1 MKLANLNGTAE
12 IFHTLQ
18 GEGRSMGMPSVF
30 IRLSL
35 CNLHCIWCDT
45 DYTWNWKGTSFK
57 HVRDHEPGYSK
68 FSMKEMIVDWPVEKV
83 VPELLKYNCPN
94 FVITGGEPMMQQAE
108 LAAMLKVLK
117 TEVPAAHV
125 EIETNGTIVP
135 ETILEQYLDQY
146 NVSPKLS
153 NSGNKRSLR
162 EKSTALNYFAADVR
176 SNFKFVIDTPQDLE
190 EVQELMNS
198 YAIPAGRVYLMPQ
211 GTRQDDLL
219 KKRDWLAEVCK
230 THNLNYTDRMHIHL
244 YGNKR
249 GV

>member
-1 MKLANLNGTAE
+1 MKLANLNGTPE

-45 DYTWNWKGTSFK
+45 DYTWNWKGTNFK
-57 HVRDHEPGYSK
+57 HVRDQDSGYSK
-68 FSMKEMIVDWPVEKV
+68 FSMKEMIVDWAVEKI
-83 VPELLKYNCPN
+83 VPELLKYGCPN
-94 FVITGGEPMMQQAE
+94 FVITGGEPLMQQEE
-108 LAAMLKVLK
+108 LAEMLEIVK
-117 TEVPAAHV
+117 TKLPASHV
-125 EIETNGTIVP
+125 EIETNGTIIP
-135 ETILEQYLDQY
+135 EPELAQYLDQF

-153 NSGNKRSLR
+153 NSGNKQLLR
-162 EKSTALNYFAADVR
+162 EKPDALHYFASDSR

-190 EVQELMNS
+190 EVQTLIAS
-198 YAIPAGRVYLMPQ
+198 YAIPAGKVYLMPQ
-211 GTRQDDLL
+211 GTKQEELTR
-219 KKRDWLAEVCK
+219 KRTWLAEVCK
-230 THNLNYTDRMHIHL
+230 TYNLNYTDRMHIHL